1 LRHLIY
7 KDYKINLYIYK
18 SLIILMFNSVT
29 IEYWLIVPDIS
40 PEIRAFPVF
49 SDKIEIM
56 QQNA

>member
-1 LRHLIY
+1 
-7 KDYKINLYIYK
+7 
-18 SLIILMFNSVT
+18 MFNSVT